1 MAGLLDMA
9 GMIDDTFQSIPAT
22 RTAMTGGGYVN
33 GIWVDGVVTTE
44 AHKVTI
50 QSASDR
56 EIDFLSQGG
65 ERILDLRR
73 IYVNDGDLY
82 KISSADTWNFDGQA
96 WKSISLDNRPWR
108 NYCKIFVSRLDVQ
121 P

>member
-1 MAGLLDMA
+1 MAGLLDMS
-9 GMIDDTFQSIPAT
+9 GTIDDTFQSIPAT
-22 RTAMTGGGYVN
+22 RTAMAGDGYVD
-33 GIWVDGVVTTE
+33 GIWADGEPTTE

-82 KISSADTWNFDGQA
+82 KISSADIWDFDGQK
-96 WKSISLDNRPWR
+96 WKTISLDNRPWR